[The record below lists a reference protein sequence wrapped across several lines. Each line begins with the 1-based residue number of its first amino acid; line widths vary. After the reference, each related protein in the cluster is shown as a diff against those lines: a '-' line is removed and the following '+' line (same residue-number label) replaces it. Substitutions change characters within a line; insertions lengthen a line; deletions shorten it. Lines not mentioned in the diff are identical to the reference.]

1 MSFFGNCGCNCN
13 NNWSSNGC
21 GCNSCNNSNNSC
33 CCRSSCGS
41 PFFCSRLRTC
51 VVRGPRGF
59 TGPQGPQGIPGV
71 SATVNNAF
79 LSSPTVQSVAIGT
92 DIPLQNNVVINGTA
106 ITHTAGAS
114 AVTLAAGTYL
124 INWALDATFP
134 AEGSTTVALT
144 VGGIV
149 NSNSQST
156 ATGTTN
162 DIVPL
167 SSTAVITVA
176 TPTQITLRNVGTE
189 SNSFQNVALSIVKLA

>member
-1 MSFFGNCGCNCN
+1 MSFFGNCGCGCN
-13 NNWSSNGC
+13 NNWSSIGC
-21 GCNSCNNSNNSC
+21 CCNSCNNSNNSR

-41 PFFCSRLRTC
+41 PFYCPRLRAY
-51 VVRGPRGF
+51 VIRGPRGF

-71 SATVNNAF
+71 STTANNAF
-79 LSSPTVQSVAIGT
+79 LSSPTVQTAAIGA
-92 DIPLQNNVVINGTA
+92 DIPLQNNVIINGTA

-124 INWALDATFP
+124 INWALNATFA

-144 VGGIV
+144 VGGVV

-162 DIVPL
+162 DIAPL

-176 TPTQITLRNVGTE
+176 TPTQITLRNAGTD